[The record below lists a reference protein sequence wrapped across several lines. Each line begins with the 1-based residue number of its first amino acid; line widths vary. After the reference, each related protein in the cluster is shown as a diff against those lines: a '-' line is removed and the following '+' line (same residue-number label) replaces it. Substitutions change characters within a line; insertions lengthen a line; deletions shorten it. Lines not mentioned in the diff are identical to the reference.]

1 MTRSATALLVLSLF
15 AAGCATPPPETAS
28 MRDPAVNFAN
38 FKTFGWAAGASATD
52 QPVQL
57 LDQNIRAAIT
67 TELNRRGYVV
77 ATGSPDLRIAY
88 ETATAS
94 KIKNNPVRIG
104 VGMGSWGGNVG
115 GSVGVGSPSVKNYQE
130 GSLVIHAIDATRNA
144 EVWQGSVS
152 GELGKGSVAQ
162 AAITQ
167 AVARAMKDFPARPA
181 GQ

>member
-1 MTRSATALLVLSLF
+1 
-15 AAGCATPPPETAS
+15 
-28 MRDPAVNFAN
+28 
-38 FKTFGWAAGASATD
+38 
-52 QPVQL
+52 
-57 LDQNIRAAIT
+57 
-67 TELNRRGYVV
+67 
-77 ATGSPDLRIAY
+77 
-88 ETATAS
+88 
-94 KIKNNPVRIG
+94 
-104 VGMGSWGGNVG
+104 MGSWGGNVG